1 MFYPSYVTTSSK
13 HITKRQ
19 YSSLNRNDVG
29 TGKLVICVI
38 TKECK
43 QILLRITFIDNA
55 VIFYYIY
62 FSESNYDKTQYHI
75 LANFVRSTI
84 VTAVIFCFLNY
95 MPLD

>member
-1 MFYPSYVTTSSK
+1 MFYPSYVTMSSK
-13 HITKRQ
+13 HTTKRQ
-19 YSSLNRNDVG
+19 YPTLNRNDVG

-75 LANFVRSTI
+75 LARLTI
-84 VTAVIFCFLNY
+84 VTVVSFCFLNY